1 MLGITE
7 VAVVLPP
14 PSLGDNYHS
23 WCSGNSRESGAKN
36 TQTAEADYG
45 VGYPL
50 SDIRADYGG
59 APPGA
64 GNGATSG
71 KVLQQVHPTWPV
83 NAYLLGDVLAL
94 DRGISERHDPFE

>member
-1 MLGITE
+1 MALLYPRASKLAKCVNHRSFKSQVDGLMLGITE

-36 TQTAEADYG
+36 TQTAETDYG
-45 VGYPL
+45 VGLL
-50 SDIRADYGG
+50 SDIRADCGC

-64 GNGATSG
+64 GKLYS
-71 KVLQQVHPTWPV
+71 KV
-83 NAYLLGDVLAL
+83 NLA
-94 DRGISERHDPFE
+94 RI